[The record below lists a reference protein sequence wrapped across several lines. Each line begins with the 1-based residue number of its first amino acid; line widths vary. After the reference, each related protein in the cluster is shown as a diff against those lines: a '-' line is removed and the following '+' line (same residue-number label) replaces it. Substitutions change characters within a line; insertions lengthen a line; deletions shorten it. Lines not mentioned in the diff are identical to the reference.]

1 MNQYFLVLKKYSV
14 FKGRAQRMGFWFFYL
29 FHMIVLAL
37 FWIAIGNLGP
47 VLENSGTVTDLLSW
61 LSVAYVLATFLPALG
76 VLVRRLHDI
85 DRSGWWALLAFAP
98 ITDLVILIL
107 RYKMAL
113 RVPIGTGPTRSR
125 WPASRPLRRMA
136 FELSRT
142 PDDLRHPDSAAT
154 SD

>member
-14 FKGRAQRMGFWFFYL
+14 FKGRAQRMEFWFFYL

-76 VLVRRLHDI
+76 VLVRRLHDV

-98 ITDLVILIL
+98 ITDLVILIFAIQDGTPGAN
-107 RYKMAL
+107 RYGPDPKPMAGL
-113 RVPIGTGPTRSR
+113 A
-125 WPASRPLRRMA
+125 PAPA
-136 FELSRT
+136 
-142 PDDLRHPDSAAT
+142 DGV
-154 SD
+154 